1 MRGSGDVELGLL
13 VDFEAA
19 SHLNT
24 GAEQV
29 LLGSCSSQAVPPNL
43 RNMYTALH
51 SDRQLHALWL
61 KGIVG
66 VLRACWAVHDAA
78 VDDALAASGGD
89 DPPIP
94 PESPPPSRQ
103 DRLRQWQAAGFA
115 DDDMAASEC
124 DMPGIL
130 SGSHAMAPQADV
142 PHLRNDHGVGE
153 YKEEEDQD
161 NLMEQKVPEQ
171 HDLGRHDAEQPA
183 PPPLGSLGDLAVPQP
198 GMPQPVLLRGL
209 GSFLH
214 APASALPAVPAVPAV
229 PPPPPSMLQ
238 RLVSAAPRGLM
249 ALIGMADTQDTYD
262 DDDSPLR
269 AHSRRQQQAPA
280 QAAESGCPQCAVRS
294 APCPACSSAE
304 SHDGPSG
311 AAGSLW

>member
-1 MRGSGDVELGLL
+1 
-13 VDFEAA
+13 
-19 SHLNT
+19 
-24 GAEQV
+24 
-29 LLGSCSSQAVPPNL
+29 
-43 RNMYTALH
+43 
-51 SDRQLHALWL
+51 
-61 KGIVG
+61 
-66 VLRACWAVHDAA
+66 
-78 VDDALAASGGD
+78 
-89 DPPIP
+89 
-94 PESPPPSRQ
+94 
-103 DRLRQWQAAGFA
+103 
-115 DDDMAASEC
+115 
-124 DMPGIL
+124 MPGIL

-161 NLMEQKVPEQ
+161 DLMEQKVPER

-214 APASALPAVPAVPAV
+214 APASALPAVPAVP
-229 PPPPPSMLQ
+229 PPPPSMLQ
-238 RLVSAAPRGLM
+238 RLVSAAPPGLM
-249 ALIGMADTQDTYD
+249 ALIGMDTQDTYN

-304 SHDGPSG
+304 SDDGPSG